1 MTPRPDRQA
10 MPLSWRDRLVP
21 PGVEGPHFLRA
32 CWAGTWVFTA
42 IAAITTA
49 FPDPMAVPIAV
60 VSLGLL
66 AIGCWAMLWAFQRAL
81 QRSRYEFIGVGG
93 LYFLAGCA
101 PRSVRFSMMAALA
114 LEVAVA
120 LAAAAV
126 RPFTASAFGILVP
139 VYALGLSGAWGARHG
154 KFPPRA
160 PDGETSER
168 GDPSRNGDDV

>member
-1 MTPRPDRQA
+1 
-10 MPLSWRDRLVP
+10 MPLHWRDRLVP
-21 PGVEGPHFLRA
+21 PGVEGQDLLRA
-32 CWAGTWVFTA
+32 SWAGTWVFAA
-42 IAAITTA
+42 IAALTTA

-66 AIGCWAMLWAFQRAL
+66 AIGCWAMLWAFQRTL
-81 QRSRYEFIGVGG
+81 QRSRYELIGVGG

-120 LAAAAV
+120 LAAASV

-154 KFPPRA
+154 TFPPRP
-160 PDGETSER
+160 PDSRTSER

>member
-1 MTPRPDRQA
+1 MA
-10 MPLSWRDRLVP
+10 LSDRLVP
-21 PGVEGPHFLRA
+21 PEVDGRDLLQA
-32 CWAGTWVFTA
+32 CWAGSGVFTA
-42 IAAITTA
+42 VAIATTM

-66 AIGCWAMLWAFQRAL
+66 AAGFAAMLWAFQRAL
-81 QRSRYEFIGVGG
+81 QRSRYELIGVGG

-101 PRSVRFSMMAALA
+101 PRTVRTSMMAALA
-114 LEVAVA
+114 FEGVVA
-120 LAAAAV
+120 LAASLV

-154 KFPPRA
+154 TFPPRP
-160 PDGETSER
+160 PDSTISER

>member
-1 MTPRPDRQA
+1 MWSDY
-10 MPLSWRDRLVP
+10 LVP
-21 PGVEGPHFLRA
+21 PGVEGREFLQA
-32 CWAGTWVFTA
+32 CWAGTGVFTA
-42 IAAITTA
+42 IAILTTA
-49 FPDPMAVPIAV
+49 FPDPMAVLIAV

-66 AIGCWAMLWAFQRAL
+66 AVGCAAMLWAFQRGL
-81 QRSRYEFIGVGG
+81 RRSRYELIGVGG

-114 LEVAVA
+114 VEVVVA
-120 LAAAAV
+120 LAAASV

-154 KFPPRA
+154 TFPPRRSDSTT
-160 PDGETSER
+160 PER

>member
-1 MTPRPDRQA
+1 MAWSQ
-10 MPLSWRDRLVP
+10 LLVP
-21 PGVEGPHFLRA
+21 PEAEGHDLLKA
-32 CWAGTWVFTA
+32 CWAGTGVFAATA
-42 IAAITTA
+42 VVTTV
-49 FPDPMAVPIAV
+49 FSDPMAVPIAV

-66 AIGCWAMLWAFQRAL
+66 AAGCAAMLWAFQRAL
-81 QRSRYEFIGVGG
+81 QRSRYELIGVGG

-114 LEVAVA
+114 VEAVVA
-120 LAAAAV
+120 LAAASI

-154 KFPPRA
+154 TFPSRSSN
-160 PDGETSER
+160 GTISER

>member
-1 MTPRPDRQA
+1 MA
-10 MPLSWRDRLVP
+10 WRHRLVP
-21 PGVEGPHFLRA
+21 PGVEGRDLLRA

-42 IAAITTA
+42 MAVATTV

-60 VSLGLL
+60 VSLALL
-66 AIGCWAMLWAFQRAL
+66 ALGCWAMLWAFQRAL
-81 QRSRYEFIGVGG
+81 QRSRYELIGVGG

-114 LEVAVA
+114 VEVVVA
-120 LAAAAV
+120 LAAASV

-154 KFPPRA
+154 IFPPRLSDSTI
-160 PDGETSER
+160 PER
-168 GDPSRNGDDV
+168 SDPTRNGDDV

>member
-1 MTPRPDRQA
+1 MA
-10 MPLSWRDRLVP
+10 WAERLVP
-21 PGVEGPHFLRA
+21 SGVEGQDLLRG
-32 CWAGTWVFTA
+32 CWAGTAVF
-42 IAAITTA
+42 IAVAVVTTM

-66 AIGCWAMLWAFQRAL
+66 AVGCVAMLWAFRRAL
-81 QRSRYEFIGVGG
+81 ERSRYELIGVGG

-101 PRSVRFSMMAALA
+101 PRPVQFSMMAALA
-114 LEVAVA
+114 TEVVVA
-120 LAAAAV
+120 LAAASI

-154 KFPPRA
+154 TFPPR
-160 PDGETSER
+160 PLDSNISER

>member
-1 MTPRPDRQA
+1 
-10 MPLSWRDRLVP
+10 MPLLWRDHLLP
-21 PGVEGPHFLRA
+21 SGVEGQDLLRA
-32 CWAGTWVFTA
+32 CWTGTAVFA
-42 IAAITTA
+42 VIAVLTTA

-66 AIGCWAMLWAFQRAL
+66 AGGCAAMLWAFQRAL
-81 QRSRYEFIGVGG
+81 QRSRYELIGVGG

-101 PRSVRFSMMAALA
+101 PRSVRLSMMAALA
-114 LEVAVA
+114 VELVVA
-120 LAAAAV
+120 LAAASV

-154 KFPPRA
+154 TFPPRS
-160 PDGETSER
+160 PDSRTPER

>member
-1 MTPRPDRQA
+1 

-21 PGVEGPHFLRA
+21 PGVEGPALLQA
-32 CWAGTWVFTA
+32 CWAGTWVFAA
-42 IAAITTA
+42 IAIGTTA
-49 FPDPMAVPIAV
+49 FPEPMAVPIAV

-81 QRSRYEFIGVGG
+81 QRSRYELIGVGG

-101 PRSVRFSMMAALA
+101 PRSVRLSMMAALA
-114 LEVAVA
+114 GQLVVA
-120 LAAAAV
+120 LAAASV

-154 KFPPRA
+154 TFPPRR
-160 PDGETSER
+160 PDGANSER

>member
-1 MTPRPDRQA
+1 M
-10 MPLSWRDRLVP
+10 
-21 PGVEGPHFLRA
+21 
-32 CWAGTWVFTA
+32 FTA
-42 IAAITTA
+42 IAVITTA

-81 QRSRYEFIGVGG
+81 HRSRYELIGVGG

-101 PRSVRFSMMAALA
+101 PRSVRLSMMAALA

-120 LAAAAV
+120 LVAALV

-139 VYALGLSGAWGARHG
+139 VYALGLSGVWGARHG
-154 KFPPRA
+154 TFPSRP
-160 PDGETSER
+160 PDGTTQER
-168 GDPSRNGDDV
+168 SDPSRNGDDV

>member
-1 MTPRPDRQA
+1 
-10 MPLSWRDRLVP
+10 MPLHWRDRLVP
-21 PGVEGPHFLRA
+21 PEVEGRQFLQA
-32 CWAGTWVFTA
+32 CWAGTWAFTA
-42 IAAITTA
+42 IAAVTTA

-81 QRSRYEFIGVGG
+81 QRSRYELIGVGG

-120 LAAAAV
+120 LAAASA

-154 KFPPRA
+154 KFPSRL
-160 PDGETSER
+160 PDGETPER

>member
-1 MTPRPDRQA
+1 MA
-10 MPLSWRDRLVP
+10 WRDRLVP
-21 PGVEGPHFLRA
+21 PAVEGRDLLRA

-42 IAAITTA
+42 MAVITTV
-49 FPDPMAVPIAV
+49 FPDPMAIPIAV
-60 VSLGLL
+60 VSLALL
-66 AIGCWAMLWAFQRAL
+66 ALGCAAMLWAFQRAL
-81 QRSRYEFIGVGG
+81 QRSRYELIGVGG

-114 LEVAVA
+114 VEVVVA
-120 LAAAAV
+120 LAAASV

-154 KFPPRA
+154 TFPPR
-160 PDGETSER
+160 PSDSTIPER

>member
-1 MTPRPDRQA
+1 MA
-10 MPLSWRDRLVP
+10 LADRLVP
-21 PGVEGPHFLRA
+21 PGIAGRGLLRA
-32 CWAGTWVFTA
+32 CWAGTGAFVA
-42 IAAITTA
+42 VAVLTTV

-66 AIGCWAMLWAFQRAL
+66 VAGCGAMLWAFQRAL
-81 QRSRYEFIGVGG
+81 ERSRYELIGVGG

-101 PRSVRFSMMAALA
+101 PRPVRFSMMAALGA
-114 LEVAVA
+114 ETVVA
-120 LAAAAV
+120 LAAASA

-154 KFPPRA
+154 TFPPR
-160 PDGETSER
+160 PLDTTIPER

>member
-1 MTPRPDRQA
+1 MGRGN
-10 MPLSWRDRLVP
+10 LVP
-21 PGVEGPHFLRA
+21 PEVEGRDLLQA
-32 CWAGTWVFTA
+32 CWAGTWVFTGVA
-42 IAAITTA
+42 VVTTA

-66 AIGCWAMLWAFQRAL
+66 AAGCAAMLWAFLRAL
-81 QRSRYEFIGVGG
+81 QRSRYELIGVGG

-101 PRSVRFSMMAALA
+101 PRSVRVSMMAALGVE
-114 LEVAVA
+114 LVVA
-120 LAAAAV
+120 LAAASV

-154 KFPPRA
+154 FFPSRP
-160 PDGETSER
+160 PDGKTTEH